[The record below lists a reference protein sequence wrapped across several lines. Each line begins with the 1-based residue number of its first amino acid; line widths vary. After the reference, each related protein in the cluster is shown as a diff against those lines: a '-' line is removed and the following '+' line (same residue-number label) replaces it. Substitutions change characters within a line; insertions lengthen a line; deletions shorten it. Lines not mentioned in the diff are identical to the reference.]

1 MVFLFAAS
9 MACVILVLAAG
20 PLLRVFAPALAR
32 RK

>member
-1 MVFLFAAS
+1 MVVLFAAS

-20 PLLRVFAPALAR
+20 PLLRVFIPALAR